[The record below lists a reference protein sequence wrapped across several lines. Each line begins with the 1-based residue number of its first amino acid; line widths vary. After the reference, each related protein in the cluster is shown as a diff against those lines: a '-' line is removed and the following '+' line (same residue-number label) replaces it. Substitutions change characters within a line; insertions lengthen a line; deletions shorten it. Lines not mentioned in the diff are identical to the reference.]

1 MSSDANSISS
11 AAPST
16 NGPAPSF
23 SFLKKSIPISPA
35 YAEQGI
41 RDLAQEQA
49 TSVSAPAL
57 TSAAHDLRA
66 MSAPAAAHDLRKD
79 GGVPSSPAFASEH
92 ARDAERFAALN
103 LETRDQLHNPPLPT
117 SHPAPRSHIALSLAP
132 PRWQG
137 RSRMLPPT
145 SESTTPTLPPI
156 LLPNHKEVSKI
167 LHLAAPPTTKAGTK
181 EKAETAV
188 AAAARANGN
197 VTRLGG
203 KIIATDARVDA
214 IELKM
219 TNGLR
224 ALESRAAPAN
234 VGKIESRLDLLES
247 MTRTGLSPDA
257 RISLH
262 TSQLAELT
270 DMMETLKR
278 GLGLIQDSH
287 LCSDAGVPL
296 RNAFA
301 TPGDLHALY
310 VSVQEGF
317 DGLNDAIA
325 EQLHPHVAKLQ
336 STVDLLEKLE
346 GRSAVTSTELLT
358 VRENVARVQL
368 DLGALAMGSKA
379 FVAATAPA
387 APAPAPAAVPVPTA
401 AKNSAG
407 TYVFAVGG
415 KTLNKRKPSVELLNG
430 NGKRGKPNKAAF
442 THLTV
447 VSPVNPDT
455 KVGAVG
461 LGKKLLEAAGIHNK
475 VALYYV
481 ERSGS
486 DAGVLNF
493 VFATAAEANAFVA
506 TWSSAVLP
514 APIRAITARLA
525 PVAGS
530 TSAVDY
536 AFLTGN

>member
-1 MSSDANSISS
+1 MSADANSTSS
-11 AAPST
+11 APPST
-16 NGPAPSF
+16 NGPVPAF

-49 TSVSAPAL
+49 ASVSAPAP
-57 TSAAHDLRA
+57 TAAVHDLRA

-79 GGVPSSPAFASEH
+79 GGIASSPAFASEH
-92 ARDAERFAALN
+92 AKDAERFAALN
-103 LETRDQLHNPPLPT
+103 LETRDQSVSLSTQLKRDFLLAQAAP
-117 SHPAPRSHIALSLAP
+117 PAPADFTPGPSLAHRPVSRTASMAGEVTEASTDVGVDDADAP
-132 PRWQG
+132 PV
-137 RSRMLPPT
+137 
-145 SESTTPTLPPI
+145 

-214 IELKM
+214 IDLKI

-224 ALESRAAPAN
+224 ALESRAAVSN

-247 MTRTGLSPDA
+247 ITRTGLSPDA
-257 RISLH
+257 RLPLH

-270 DMMETLKR
+270 DMVDTLKR

-296 RNAFA
+296 R
-301 TPGDLHALY
+301 
-310 VSVQEGF
+310 GF

-336 STVDLLEKLE
+336 SAMDLLEMLE
-346 GRSAVTSTELLT
+346 GRFAVTSTELLT

-379 FVAATAPA
+379 FVAATAPVA
-387 APAPAPAAVPVPTA
+387 AATAVPVPTA
-401 AKNSAG
+401 AKNAVG
-407 TYVFAVGG
+407 AYAFAVGG

-493 VFATAAEANAFVA
+493 AFATAAEANAFVA

-525 PVAGS
+525 PVSGS
-530 TSAVDY
+530 SSAVDY
-536 AFLTGN
+536 SFLTGN